1 MATNRLQVTDLDFDT
16 IKNNLKNF
24 LKSQTEFSDYDFE
37 GSGLN
42 VLLDVLAYNTHYN
55 AYYLNMVA
63 NEAFLDTAI
72 LRNSVVSHAKMLGYT
87 SKSTTSPRALI
98 NLTVPTNSN
107 TIDSLTIPRGFSFK
121 SEIVDNTSYNFIT
134 LEDATVEKTG
144 NNFVFLNLPIFEGQL
159 ISYNYTYN
167 ESSNPKGVFPL
178 PDENVDTTSLLVT
191 VQTSVSNLSS
201 SIYTQVEDILDVTS
215 ESEVYFLQEGLDGRY
230 EIYFGNGTIGK
241 SLNDGAVVNIS
252 YLVTSGP
259 DSNKANNFVVNSVV
273 GSYTSYVV
281 VPVSEAS
288 GGAVRESVTE
298 VKENSTLQYATQN
311 RLVTIK
317 DYESYVT
324 KNYPAVQS
332 ISVWG
337 GEDEVPP
344 VFGKVYLSIK
354 PKDNYYISSAEK
366 QRILDEIVNPKSMI
380 SVQSEIR
387 DPEYLFLKVENKVR
401 YDVRK
406 TTYNDEQLKNLIKTA
421 IYNYSDSYLNTFGS
435 VFVLSKLQDYI
446 DGVDLNSIIGSET
459 ILRLEK
465 RLNPNLG
472 ETKTYEVPFNVRL
485 HRGTILNRL
494 KSSEFQIVDSF
505 GTLRNAIIEEVPE
518 SYTGVSSISMINAGY
533 GYKTAPT
540 VTITGDGYGATAEA
554 VIVNGR
560 VVSVNI
566 KNRGINYT
574 KAIVSFSGGDG
585 YGASALVV
593 LDSRFGTLRTVY
605 FNENAERQII
615 ESNAGYID
623 YNTGLITI
631 TNIKIQSVSTEDNL
645 LRINVESEDGI
656 INSNKNTILT
666 FDKTD
671 TTAIVT
677 ELIRNT

>member
-288 GGAVRESVTE
+288 GGAARESVTE

-421 IYNYSDSYLNTFGS
+421 IYNYSDSYLNNFGS